1 MTERAGS
8 ILICGAGP
16 VGLSLALELARRGI
30 AARVIDKAS
39 GPAPLHESRALA
51 VNART
56 LALLEPSGAT
66 GQILQEALQ
75 VEYAEFTFEGSTRV
89 RLEPNAH
96 PDAGHGLH
104 MLAQGRV
111 ERILLAELQRH
122 GVEPEWAT
130 AITAVETKDGRAHAT
145 IATDTGSEG
154 VAADLL
160 VGADGAHSIVRK
172 RGGFDFEGESLP
184 QTFYLADLR
193 YSRALGPVRVR
204 ARFLSPGVLAAI
216 PVSRMVMRFVS
227 TLADWRRR
235 LDPGERDGETLW
247 QSEFRVSFRN
257 VARMQRGPIFLA
269 GDAAHIHSPVGG
281 RGMNLGIE
289 DACWLAWL
297 IDQGREAE
305 YSTLRMP
312 AVRHVI
318 RQTRLLTRA
327 IVASRSWTVALRD
340 LGIPLALKLPPVR
353 DRLLR
358 GVLGLDTPPPPW
370 LPRPPRPGAT

>member
-1 MTERAGS
+1 
-8 ILICGAGP
+8 
-16 VGLSLALELARRGI
+16 
-30 AARVIDKAS
+30 
-39 GPAPLHESRALA
+39 
-51 VNART
+51 
-56 LALLEPSGAT
+56 
-66 GQILQEALQ
+66 
-75 VEYAEFTFEGSTRV
+75 
-89 RLEPNAH
+89 
-96 PDAGHGLH
+96 
-104 MLAQGRV
+104 
-111 ERILLAELQRH
+111 
-122 GVEPEWAT
+122 
-130 AITAVETKDGRAHAT
+130 
-145 IATDTGSEG
+145 
-154 VAADLL
+154 
-160 VGADGAHSIVRK
+160 
-172 RGGFDFEGESLP
+172 
-184 QTFYLADLR
+184 
-193 YSRALGPVRVR
+193 VRVC
-204 ARFLSPGVLAAI
+204 ARFLSPGVLAGI

-297 IDQGREAE
+297 IDEGREAE

-340 LGIPLALKLPPVR
+340 LEIPLALKLPPVR

>member
-1 MTERAGS
+1 MSERARS

-30 AARVIDKAS
+30 AARIIDKAS

-56 LALLEPSGAT
+56 LALLEPSAAT
-66 GQILQEALQ
+66 GRILEEALRID
-75 VEYAEFTFEGSTRV
+75 YAEFAFEGRTRV

-96 PDAGHGLH
+96 PEAGHGLH
-104 MLAQGRV
+104 TLAQGRI
-111 ERILLAELQRH
+111 ELILLAELQRH
-122 GVEPEWAT
+122 GVTPEWGTAVAAVEPE
-130 AITAVETKDGRAHAT
+130 DGRARAT
-145 IATDTGSEG
+145 IVTGTGSQR
-154 VAADLL
+154 ADADLV
-160 VGADGAHSIVRK
+160 VGADGAHSVVRK
-172 RGGFDFEGESLP
+172 SGGFGFEGESLP
-184 QTFYLADLR
+184 QTFHLADLR
-193 YSRALGPVRVR
+193 YGRALDPIRIR
-204 ARFLSPGVLAAI
+204 ARFFSPGVLAAI
-216 PVSRMVMRFVS
+216 PVARTVVRFVS

-235 LDPGERDGETLW
+235 LEPGERDGETLW

-257 VARMQRGPIFLA
+257 VQRMQRGPIFLA

-297 IDQGREAE
+297 IGEGREAE

-318 RQTRLLTRA
+318 RQTRLLTRG
-327 IVASRSWTVALRD
+327 VLASRGWTVMLRD
-340 LGIPLALKLPPVR
+340 LGVPLALRLPPVR
-353 DRLLR
+353 DRLIR

-370 LPRPPRPGAT
+370 LPQPP